1 MWKKRRWLL
10 AGLMFLAGIVN
21 YMDRSALSI
30 AAPVMSTDLSLSP
43 VELGYVFSSFFF
55 GYAIFNFV
63 GGLLADRLGPF
74 RVMSIAMG
82 VWSVFCAATAFA
94 GGFVSLLVI
103 RVIFGVGEG
112 PFSTTLNRQVANWFP
127 RKEVGAAVGI
137 TNGGTPLGGAIAGPL
152 VGFCVITFGWR
163 PAFVI
168 VGIFGLIWLAA
179 WLLLASND
187 PETDPRVSAAERQ
200 EILSG
205 RPHVVGSFHGPG
217 LLQHLLRPIVLATAF
232 AFFGYNYILFFFISW
247 FPSYLTMARHLSMK
261 DMSLVTVIPWV
272 LGCVGL
278 VGGGFLVDFVYRR
291 TGNAL
296 FSRKIV
302 LVCCLGAAAVAIAL
316 AGQMTTATSAV
327 ALVAVTIFALYLTG
341 STYWAI
347 VQDAV
352 PRENVGGVGG
362 FVHGLANCSGIIG
375 PTITGYIVQETG
387 SFNSA
392 FALAGAIAVVGVLGV
407 LVFVREPAVPK
418 VPQAGAVASP

>member
-1 MWKKRRWLL
+1 
-10 AGLMFLAGIVN
+10 
-21 YMDRSALSI
+21 
-30 AAPVMSTDLSLSP
+30 
-43 VELGYVFSSFFF
+43 
-55 GYAIFNFV
+55 
-63 GGLLADRLGPF
+63 
-74 RVMSIAMG
+74 
-82 VWSVFCAATAFA
+82 
-94 GGFVSLLVI
+94 
-103 RVIFGVGEG
+103 
-112 PFSTTLNRQVANWFP
+112 
-127 RKEVGAAVGI
+127 
-137 TNGGTPLGGAIAGPL
+137 
-152 VGFCVITFGWR
+152 
-163 PAFVI
+163 
-168 VGIFGLIWLAA
+168 
-179 WLLLASND
+179 
-187 PETDPRVSAAERQ
+187 
-200 EILSG
+200 
-205 RPHVVGSFHGPG
+205 
-217 LLQHLLRPIVLATAF
+217 
-232 AFFGYNYILFFFISW
+232 
-247 FPSYLTMARHLSMK
+247 MARHLSMK